1 MGTAP
6 QAKAELSSLF
16 GLHQGTFDR
25 YVSDLAADGFVRRS
39 GRGGGK
45 AAVHLNDAEIAN
57 IVLSMS
63 ATQSGGASAAVY
75 ALRRLWPE
83 HPLEGDPSFV
93 TGFSGMIAGFAR
105 EMQRGTDPTVHI
117 PDGWTLTISLDP
129 LMAWSTTPLQD
140 GTERKQYFVDEA
152 NGREQSEQPAIR
164 RLTVITKAA
173 VIAAARLCAD
183 SPEQSAILVSPPAPQ
198 GAGTTNENGAPAR
211 APRTRIQDHGLAAP
225 AGHAPEDTQEREIS
239 QVSLSRDPGPSHK
252 RHRKDPH
259 HGRAND
265 PAAGP
270 GG

>member
-25 YVSDLAADGFVRRS
+25 YVSNLAADGFVRRS

-63 ATQSGGASAAVY
+63 SAQSGGASAAVH

-83 HPLEGDPSFV
+83 HPLEGDTSFV

-129 LMAWSTTPLQD
+129 LMAWSTMPLQD
-140 GTERKQYFVDEA
+140 GTERQQYFVDEA
-152 NGREQSEQPAIR
+152 NGHDQSEQPAIR

-198 GAGTTNENGAPAR
+198 GAGTANENGAPGR
-211 APRTRIQDHGLAAP
+211 APRTRIQDYGLAAP
-225 AGHAPEDTQEREIS
+225 AGDTPEYKRES
-239 QVSLSRDPGPSHK
+239 ENAQAMLSRGPGPSPN
-252 RHRKDPH
+252 RHRKDQH
-259 HGRAND
+259 HDRTTD
-265 PAAGP
+265 TAAGL